1 MHGAVKQIPISP
13 NVQDECHE
21 YIFGEKGYYGNG
33 SSAGGMFLSS
43 NGVLNTP
50 FSQASE
56 SAQQQQQQMIF
67 ASSSTGFGSGSVS
80 SSFGIN
86 PGINGGVGGGPGG
99 SSSIIFSGV
108 EVEVLDYLISEVY
121 PSFEKTSLS
130 MIARKHSHEMMEVI
144 KSGLSV
150 GRRGSLF
157 NSPDKVGYFTVI
169 N

>member
-21 YIFGEKGYYGNG
+21 YIFGEKGYYG
-33 SSAGGMFLSS
+33 
-43 NGVLNTP
+43 P
-50 FSQASE
+50 E
-56 SAQQQQQQMIF
+56 SAQNPQQPLQQQQQQQQQ
-67 ASSSTGFGSGSVS
+67 SGYVS

-86 PGINGGVGGGPGG
+86 PGISGIGINGGIGG
-99 SSSIIFSGV
+99 SNIIFSGV
-108 EVEVLDYLISEVY
+108 EVEILDYLISEVY

-144 KSGLSV
+144 KSGLSA

-157 NSPDKVGYFTVI
+157 NSPDKV
-169 N
+169 